1 MDSVIKTKKA
11 DTSILESEI
20 DHLVY
25 QLYGMTYNEVL
36 VITPMPPFTREKSAN
51 KKNKKIMG
59 FMNRKL
65 MQNLEV
71 SKIIPIF
78 APKRTN
84 NNIGLCQKYSDF
96 MVTPS
101 SFTVGSMSRHTYM
114 WKGMV
119 VWPNSTG
126 TERSSC
132 KLKKQG

>member
-1 MDSVIKTKKA
+1 
-11 DTSILESEI
+11 
-20 DHLVY
+20 
-25 QLYGMTYNEVL
+25 MTYDEVL

-96 MVTPS
+96 MVSPS

-132 KLKKQG
+132 K

>member
-1 MDSVIKTKKA
+1 
-11 DTSILESEI
+11 
-20 DHLVY
+20 
-25 QLYGMTYNEVL
+25 VL
-36 VITPMPPFTREKSAN
+36 VIAPAPPFTREKSAN
-51 KKNKKIMG
+51 KKNKKIVG
-59 FMNRKL
+59 VMNRKL

-96 MVTPS
+96 MVSPS

-119 VWPNSTG
+119 VWPKFDWDGKEFVQVEKAGIKANDF
-126 TERSSC
+126 
-132 KLKKQG
+132 KKIKRMAGDR